1 MPCGSAWFPFRDQYR
16 NATREPDI
24 ERSKDGSSVA
34 PATRK
39 PLQDRAAPARLER
52 EPSANPAP
60 PPHIAAALKNRECGR
75 TCRNFVIDDDASA
88 ERREEQ
94 PAGGASPE
102 ALFVTLYAELRRL
115 ADRELNRRPDLPVS
129 AMTLVHEA
137 YLKFSGRPELTFASR
152 GQFLAYAAQA
162 MRGLI
167 VDAARERRA
176 LKRGGSFHITRLSTE
191 VAGSIPE
198 EGELERL
205 SDAIDRLRELE
216 PRLAEVVELKYF
228 CGFSFAEIAAARGT
242 AERTVQRDWEKA
254 RLLLYGDLRA
264 P

>member
-1 MPCGSAWFPFRDQYR
+1 M
-16 NATREPDI
+16 
-24 ERSKDGSSVA
+24 V
-34 PATRK
+34 
-39 PLQDRAAPARLER
+39 
-52 EPSANPAP
+52 
-60 PPHIAAALKNRECGR
+60 
-75 TCRNFVIDDDASA
+75 DDDASA
-88 ERREEQ
+88 QRRAQQ
-94 PAGGASPE
+94 PADDATPD
-102 ALFVTLYAELRRL
+102 ALFVSLYAELRRL

-129 AMTLVHEA
+129 AVTLVNEA
-137 YLKFSGRPELTFASR
+137 YLKFAGRPDLTFAGR

-191 VAGSIPE
+191 AAGSIPAE
-198 EGELERL
+198 QGLERL

-242 AERTVQRDWEKA
+242 VERTVQRDWEKA
-254 RLLLYGDLRA
+254 RLLLYGDLGEA
-264 P
+264 GQD